1 MKCPPFVK
9 CNVIRQKCSIFQ
21 GFFGKF
27 WKKKG
32 AFNSTLWCDD
42 AIKSFGKSSNDEL
55 KMIWCLLILP
65 LTTHTWSI
73 TQKGVCKRGGWG
85 GGLPLWEAQLDQT
98 TLKIF
103 QFLRTYIR
111 FELLRGLLRTL
122 CFIKVK
128 NSMKKKI
135 FSSVPLNGSINSTQL

>member
-1 MKCPPFVK
+1 
-9 CNVIRQKCSIFQ
+9 
-21 GFFGKF
+21 
-27 WKKKG
+27 
-32 AFNSTLWCDD
+32 
-42 AIKSFGKSSNDEL
+42 
-55 KMIWCLLILP
+55 MIWCLLILP